1 MVGVETL
8 SIRELSIL
16 SVLDILQNLSGG
28 FGSTVVSG
36 ALLLESLTKRVR
48 ISARQVDD
56 FDRRVCS
63 VGRVG

>member
-1 MVGVETL
+1 MIGVETL

-16 SVLDILQNLSGG
+16 SVLDILLNLTGG

-36 ALLLESLTKRVR
+36 ALLLESLAKRVR
-48 ISARQVDD
+48 NSARQVND
-56 FDRRVCS
+56 FDHRVCS